1 MATEIVMPQ
10 LGESVTEGTIMK
22 WLVTPGTAVMK
33 YQPICEIITD
43 KVSAEVPSSL
53 SGTITKLVA
62 AEGQTIPV
70 GGLIC
75 YIDEQG
81 IELAPQ
87 ASTATPNNTKPK
99 ASNVVIPDSKNAN
112 QTYSPAVLHLAM
124 EHSIDLARL
133 SGTGKGGRI
142 TRKDILNY
150 INNRQE
156 DEYRNDQSS
165 LSQTAVS
172 PIENPTGAT
181 DPSQV
186 STPITYAMSALSTTP
201 VTYPSHL
208 TTTPSSAWMKID
220 VDITDLL
227 KHCER
232 ASQAFERKQQ
242 LKLTY
247 LPFILH
253 AVVTSLKQ
261 YPEINSIWR
270 EDRIIP
276 LPSVHVAFDVLASD
290 KLYTPVIRNIDR
302 LNLFGIAQS
311 IHDLGQKAAK
321 GTLTDTDQ
329 SEGTFSIVQSGH
341 FGLIESQPSIP
352 YPQLAALSI
361 EQVTKRPVI
370 IDDMFAA
377 RSMVNLCL
385 SYDDRVLDR
394 ITCGRFMHQ
403 IKYELEHN
411 STLISLY

>member
-22 WLVTPGTAVMK
+22 WLVTPGTAVIK
-33 YQPICEIITD
+33 YQPICEIMTD

-53 SGTITKLVA
+53 SGIITKLVA
-62 AEGQTIPV
+62 TEGQTIPV
-70 GGLIC
+70 GKLIC

-81 IELAPQ
+81 MELAPQ
-87 ASTATPNNTKPK
+87 ASTANNTKPK
-99 ASNVVIPDSKNAN
+99 ASNVVIPDSKHAN

-150 INNRQE
+150 INNRHE
-156 DEYRNDQSS
+156 DEHRSDHSS
-165 LSQTAVS
+165 FSKTAAS
-172 PIENPTGAT
+172 PIVEPLGSTES
-181 DPSQV
+181 SQV
-186 STPITYAMSALSTTP
+186 STPITYSMSALSTTP
-201 VTYPSHL
+201 VTYSSNL
-208 TTTPSSAWMKID
+208 TRTPTSAWMKIE

-261 YPEINSIWR
+261 YPAINSIWR

-276 LPSVHVAFDVLASD
+276 LQSVHVAFDVLASD

-311 IHDLGQKAAK
+311 IYDLGQKAAK
-321 GTLTDTDQ
+321 GTLSDTDQ
-329 SEGTFSIVQSGH
+329 SEGTFSIVQSGQ

-370 IDDMFAA
+370 INDMFAA
-377 RSMVNLCL
+377 RSLVNLCL

-394 ITCGRFMHQ
+394 MTCGRFMQQ